1 MKRAVALGLEDL
13 IPMSWGPSDDAEK
26 TAEVVEVSPESNF
39 LSNLMEFQMLAVE
52 EELNQTDTE

>member
-1 MKRAVALGLEDL
+1 MKRAVGLGLEDI
-13 IPMSWGPSDDAEK
+13 IPMSWGPSDGSEK
-26 TAEVVEVSPESNF
+26 TANVVGVSPESNF